1 MRDAVQDTATAVD
14 QTPGRLLHVDP
25 RRGMLS
31 DASIDSLPEILRPED
46 LLVVN
51 DAATLPASLHG
62 TGRGEPIEIR
72 LAGEGADGTWH
83 AVAFG
88 AGDWRTPTESRPP
101 PPTLAPGDALHLGP
115 GLRARVVSRSQLS
128 PRLLQI
134 RFETPTD
141 GFWSA
146 LYRNGRPVQYSYEAA
161 PLALARVQTPYAAR
175 PWASE
180 MPSAGRP
187 LRLELLARLRTRGVR
202 VAWLTHAAGLSST
215 GDAALDAALPLPER
229 YEILPSTVAAVAG
242 ARRRGGRVV
251 AVGTTVVRALES
263 AASADGVVRAGH
275 GVASGRIGRE
285 TRLRVVDKIL
295 TGVHEPGDSHFE
307 LLRAFVD
314 DPMLNQISRKL
325 AEYEYRTHEF
335 GDSMLIERETRDRP

>member
-1 MRDAVQDTATAVD
+1 MRDAVQDTATAVH
-14 QTPGRLLHVDP
+14 QTPGRLLHVDL

-31 DASIDSLPEILRPED
+31 DTSIDSLPELLRPED

-62 TGRGEPIEIR
+62 TGRGEPIELR

-115 GLRARVVSRSQLS
+115 GLRARVVSRFELS

-134 RFETPTD
+134 RFETRPD

-187 LRLELLARLRTRGVR
+187 LRLELLARLRARGVR

-215 GDAALDAALPLPER
+215 GDAGLDAALPLPER

-251 AVGTTVVRALES
+251 AVGTTVVRALEG
-263 AASADGVVRAGH
+263 AARSGGGDLRPGSGVTDL
-275 GVASGRIGRE
+275 RIGRGFE
-285 TRLRVVDKIL
+285 PRVVNGLLSGIHGRDS
-295 TGVHEPGDSHFE
+295 SHFA
-307 LLRAFVD
+307 LLSAFL
-314 DPMLNQISRKL
+314 PGAFAMLYSLHVIAGR
-325 AEYEYRTHEF
+325 YRGHEF
-335 GDSMLIERETRDRP
+335 GDSTLVLG

>member
-1 MRDAVQDTATAVD
+1 MTPAPWPRDDALSERMLV
-14 QTPGRLLHVDP
+14 VDP
-25 RRGMLS
+25 RARSLRGAQVG
-31 DASIDSLPEILRPED
+31 DLPRFLRRGD

-88 AGDWRTPTESRPP
+88 GGDWRTPTESRPP
-101 PPTLAPGDALHLGP
+101 APALAPGDALHLGP

-187 LRLELLARLRTRGVR
+187 LRLELLARLRARGVR

-215 GDAALDAALPLPER
+215 GDAGLDAALPLPER

-251 AVGTTVVRALES
+251 AVGTTVVRALEG
-263 AASADGVVRAGH
+263 AARSGGGDLRPGPGVTDL
-275 GVASGRIGRE
+275 RIGRGFE
-285 TRLRVVDKIL
+285 PRVVNGLLSGIHGRDS
-295 TGVHEPGDSHFE
+295 SHFE
-307 LLRAFVD
+307 LLSAFLPGAFALLYSLHV
-314 DPMLNQISRKL
+314 IAGR
-325 AEYEYRTHEF
+325 YRGHEF
-335 GDSMLIERETRDRP
+335 GDSTLVLG

>member
-1 MRDAVQDTATAVD
+1 MRDAVQDTATAVH
-14 QTPGRLLHVDP
+14 QTPGRLLHVDL

-31 DASIDSLPEILRPED
+31 DTSIDSLPELLRPED

-88 AGDWRTPTESRPP
+88 GGDWRTPTESRPP
-101 PPTLAPGDALHLGP
+101 APALAPGDALHLGP

-229 YEILPSTVAAVAG
+229 YEISPSTVAAVAG

-251 AVGTTVVRALES
+251 AVGTTVVRALEG
-263 AASADGVVRAGH
+263 AARSGGGDLPPGPGVTDL
-275 GVASGRIGRE
+275 RIGRGFE
-285 TRLRVVDKIL
+285 PRVVNGLLSGIHGRDS
-295 TGVHEPGDSHFE
+295 SHFA
-307 LLRAFVD
+307 LLSAFL
-314 DPMLNQISRKL
+314 PGAFAMLYSLHVIAGR
-325 AEYEYRTHEF
+325 YRGHEF
-335 GDSMLIERETRDRP
+335 GDSTLVLG

>member
-1 MRDAVQDTATAVD
+1 MRDAVQDTATAVH
-14 QTPGRLLHVDP
+14 QTPGRLLHVDL

-31 DASIDSLPEILRPED
+31 DTSIDSLPELLHPED

-62 TGRGEPIEIR
+62 TGRGEPIELR

-134 RFETPTD
+134 RFETRPD

-146 LYRNGRPVQYSYEAA
+146 LYRNGRPVQYAYEAA

-251 AVGTTVVRALES
+251 AVGTTVVRALEG
-263 AASADGVVRAGH
+263 AARSGGGDLPPGPGVTDL
-275 GVASGRIGRE
+275 RIGRGFE
-285 TRLRVVDKIL
+285 PRVVNGLLSGIHGRDS
-295 TGVHEPGDSHFE
+295 SHFE
-307 LLRAFVD
+307 LLSAFLPGAFALLYSLHV
-314 DPMLNQISRKL
+314 IAGR
-325 AEYEYRTHEF
+325 YRGHEF
-335 GDSMLIERETRDRP
+335 GDSTLVLG

>member
-1 MRDAVQDTATAVD
+1 MRDAVQDTATAVH
-14 QTPGRLLHVDP
+14 QTPGRLLHVDL

-31 DASIDSLPEILRPED
+31 DTSIDSLPELLRPED

-62 TGRGEPIEIR
+62 TGRGEPIELR

-101 PPTLAPGDALHLGP
+101 PPALAPGDALHLGP

-215 GDAALDAALPLPER
+215 GDAGLDAALPLPER

-251 AVGTTVVRALES
+251 AVGTTVVRALEG
-263 AASADGVVRAGH
+263 AARSGGGDLPPGPGVTDL
-275 GVASGRIGRE
+275 RIGRGFE
-285 TRLRVVDKIL
+285 PRVVNGLLSGIHGRDS
-295 TGVHEPGDSHFE
+295 SHFE
-307 LLRAFVD
+307 LLSAFL
-314 DPMLNQISRKL
+314 PGAFAMLYSLHVIAGR
-325 AEYEYRTHEF
+325 YRGHEF
-335 GDSMLIERETRDRP
+335 GDSTLVLG

>member
-1 MRDAVQDTATAVD
+1 MRDAVQDTATAVH
-14 QTPGRLLHVDP
+14 QTPGRLLHVDL

-31 DASIDSLPEILRPED
+31 DTSIDSLPELLRPED

-88 AGDWRTPTESRPP
+88 GGDWRTPTESRPP

-115 GLRARVVSRSQLS
+115 GLRARVVSRFELS

-146 LYRNGRPVQYSYEAA
+146 LYRNGRPVQYAYEAA

-229 YEILPSTVAAVAG
+229 YEIPPPTVAAVAD

-251 AVGTTVVRALES
+251 AVGTTVVRALEG
-263 AASADGVVRAGH
+263 AARSGGGDLPPGPGVTDL
-275 GVASGRIGRE
+275 RIGRGFE
-285 TRLRVVDKIL
+285 PRVVNGLLSGIHGRDS
-295 TGVHEPGDSHFE
+295 SHFE
-307 LLRAFVD
+307 LLSGFLPGAFALLYSLHV
-314 DPMLNQISRKL
+314 IAGR
-325 AEYEYRTHEF
+325 YRGHEF
-335 GDSMLIERETRDRP
+335 GDSTLVLG